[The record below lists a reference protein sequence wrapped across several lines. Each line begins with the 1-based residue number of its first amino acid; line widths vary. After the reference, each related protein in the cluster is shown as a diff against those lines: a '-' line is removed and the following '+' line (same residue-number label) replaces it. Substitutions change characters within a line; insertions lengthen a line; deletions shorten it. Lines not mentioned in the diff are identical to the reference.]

1 MNVKRVR
8 ELFEEL
14 SSECESVKNC
24 TECPIANACYE
35 MSMYKLIVLSEFCD
49 EFAEML

>member
-14 SSECESVKNC
+14 SSECESVRNC
-24 TECPIANACYE
+24 TDCQIANACYE

-49 EFAEML
+49 EFMDRI